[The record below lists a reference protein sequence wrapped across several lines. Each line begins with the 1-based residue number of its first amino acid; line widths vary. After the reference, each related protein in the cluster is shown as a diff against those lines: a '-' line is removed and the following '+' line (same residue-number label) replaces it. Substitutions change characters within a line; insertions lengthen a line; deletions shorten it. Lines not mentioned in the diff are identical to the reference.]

1 MPVKLHKQLMKGI
14 GTQMTDKPTFSMK
27 KRLNIVILGL
37 FAAVV
42 VYLIYSIFKV
52 TVKDAKKWQELANS
66 QQLQSTVVKAS
77 RGTIYDAK
85 YQVLAQSSTV
95 YNVYADPVM
104 LKEQLEA
111 KDKRI
116 EKIKKDIEEESD
128 SKKRAEYQKTLDE
141 CKSADELYEEL
152 VKMLSDELM
161 VEAKL
166 VREKCEANSM
176 YEIIKKEVEKTTCDK
191 INKFLSDN
199 DLDGVRCEPTTKRF
213 YPQNELAGS
222 VLGYI
227 NGDGEGVYGLEAFY
241 DDYLSGIDGRSVI
254 AKDRDGEAIPY
265 KYKQSYDA
273 KDGDSLVLN
282 IDTTIQLYLESALKK
297 SVDEFNP
304 KERACGIIMNPK
316 TGQVYAMATIRGCD
330 PNHPNDIYDD
340 NYAAALSQLDENS
353 KEYEKEHL
361 RYITKQWTNKAIS
374 ELYNPG
380 SVFKVITG
388 SSALEEKAITLEGP
402 FNCSGSLNVS
412 GIDVHCWSYP
422 SGHGAQSFAQ
432 AIINSCNP
440 AFMEIGQKLGIE
452 GFCNYFKAYGLTE
465 KTGIDLPNE
474 SDSFYYT
481 ADTMKD
487 LDLAESS
494 FGQANKITPI
504 QMITSYA
511 AVINGGYLVTP
522 QIVSKIVD
530 SNGKIV
536 KEFDPVIKRQV
547 ISEETS
553 KDMRDT
559 LEYNVT
565 TEHSGNCYIQG
576 YKIGGKSGT
585 SQKMDVDPTGNT
597 HVGSYCAF
605 APADDPQ
612 VIILVMVDEPQGAK
626 YYGAQVATPVC
637 VETMT
642 QVLPYLG
649 FFPEYTEEE
658 LKEIQVSVPNE
669 QYLPVNEAKSAIEAL
684 GLNVKVVGSGDSV
697 LKQSPAGGTLV
708 KSGTVV
714 LYTDDT
720 PEQMFTVPPLTGL
733 NKENA
738 IEAVESAGLNICVKG
753 NDSDA
758 EKAVALNDQSIEA
771 GKQVP
776 EGTIISVTITAVDAL
791 HE

>member
-1 MPVKLHKQLMKGI
+1 
-14 GTQMTDKPTFSMK
+14 MK
-27 KRLNIVILGL
+27 KRLNIVILACFGV
-37 FAAVV
+37 VV

-52 TVKDAKKWQELANS
+52 TVKDAKMWQELANS

-85 YQVLAQSSTV
+85 SQVLAQSSTV

-104 LKEQLEA
+104 LKEQLKA
-111 KDKRI
+111 KDD
-116 EKIKKDIEEESD
+116 KIAKIQKDIAEEND
-128 SKKRAEYQKTLDE
+128 SKKREEYQKTLDE
-141 CKSADELYEEL
+141 CKSADQLYDEL
-152 VKMLSDELM
+152 VAVLSDELK
-161 VEAKL
+161 VEVKK
-166 VREKCEANSM
+166 VKEKCEANSM

-199 DLDGVRCEPTTKRF
+199 DLDGIRCEPTTKRF
-213 YPQNELAGS
+213 YPQNELAGA

-227 NGDGEGVYGLEAFY
+227 NNDGEGVYGLEAYY
-241 DDYLSGIDGRSVI
+241 DDYLSGLDGRSVI
-254 AKDRDGEAIPY
+254 AKDRNGEAIPY

-273 KDGDSLVLN
+273 QDGDSLYLN

-330 PNHPNDIYDD
+330 PNHPNDVYDD
-340 NYAAALSQLDENS
+340 NYAQILAGMDENS
-353 KEYEKEHL
+353 KEYQKEHI
-361 RYITKQWTNKAIS
+361 RYLTKQWTNKAIS

-402 FNCSGSLNVS
+402 FNCGGNLVVD
-412 GIDVHCWSYP
+412 GQDIHCWSYP
-422 SGHGAQSFAQ
+422 QGHGGQSFAQ

-440 AFMEIGQKLGIE
+440 AFMEIGAKLGIK

-474 SDSFYYT
+474 ADSFYYT
-481 ADTMKD
+481 EDTMSD
-487 LDLAESS
+487 VDLAVSS

-504 QMITSYA
+504 QMITSYSA
-511 AVINGGYLVTP
+511 AINGGYLVTP
-522 QIVSKIVD
+522 QIVDKIVD

-536 KEFDPVIKRQV
+536 KDFDPVIKRQV

-553 KDMRDT
+553 KDMRDV

-612 VIILVMVDEPQGAK
+612 VIILIMVDEPQGEK

-637 VETMT
+637 VEAMT

-649 FFPEYTEEE
+649 FFPEYTDEE
-658 LKEIQVSVPNE
+658 LAEIQVSVPNE
-669 QYLPVNEAKSAIEAL
+669 QYLSVNEAKSAIEAL
-684 GLNVKVVGSGDSV
+684 GLKTKVVGSGDSV

-714 LYTDDT
+714 LYTDET
-720 PEQMFTVPPLTGL
+720 PEQMYTVPSLTGL

-738 IEAVESAGLNICVKG
+738 IETVEQSGLNICVKG

-758 EKAVALNDQSIEA
+758 EKAVALDDQSIKA
-771 GKQVP
+771 GEQVP
-776 EGTIISVTITAVDAL
+776 EGTIVSVTITAVDAL

>member
-1 MPVKLHKQLMKGI
+1 Q
-14 GTQMTDKPTFSMK
+14 
-27 KRLNIVILGL
+27 
-37 FAAVV
+37 
-42 VYLIYSIFKV
+42 
-52 TVKDAKKWQELANS
+52 
-66 QQLQSTVVKAS
+66 
-77 RGTIYDAK
+77 
-85 YQVLAQSSTV
+85 
-95 YNVYADPVM
+95 
-104 LKEQLEA
+104 
-111 KDKRI
+111 
-116 EKIKKDIEEESD
+116 
-128 SKKRAEYQKTLDE
+128 
-141 CKSADELYEEL
+141 
-152 VKMLSDELM
+152 
-161 VEAKL
+161 
-166 VREKCEANSM
+166 
-176 YEIIKKEVEKTTCDK
+176 
-191 INKFLSDN
+191 
-199 DLDGVRCEPTTKRF
+199 PTTKRF
-213 YPQNELAGS
+213 YPQNELAGA

-227 NGDGEGVYGLEAFY
+227 NGDGDGVYGLEAYY
-241 DDYLSGIDGRSVI
+241 DDYLSGVDGRSVT

-265 KYKQSYDA
+265 KYKQSFDA
-273 KDGDSLVLN
+273 QDGDSLILN

-330 PNHPNDIYDD
+330 PNRPNEVYDET
-340 NYAAALSQLDENS
+340 YAQILAGMNEDS
-353 KEYEKEHL
+353 KEYEKEHI
-361 RYITKQWTNKAIS
+361 RYLTKQWTNKAIS

-388 SSALEEKAITLEGP
+388 SSALEEKVITLEGP
-402 FNCSGSLNVS
+402 FNCSGSKTYS
-412 GIDVHCWSYP
+412 GIDIHCWTYP
-422 SGHGAQSFAQ
+422 NAHGPQSFAQ

-440 AFMEIGQKLGIE
+440 AFMEIGEKLGAE
-452 GFCNYFKAYGLTE
+452 GFCDYFKAYGLTE

-474 SDSFYYT
+474 ADSIYYT
-481 ADTMKD
+481 ADTMSD
-487 LDLAESS
+487 VDLAESS

-504 QMITSYA
+504 QMITAYSA
-511 AVINGGYLVTP
+511 AINGGYLVTP
-522 QIVSKIVD
+522 QIVNKIVD

-585 SQKMDVDPTGNT
+585 SQKMDVDSTGNT

-612 VIILVMVDEPQGAK
+612 VIILVMVDEPQGDK

-637 VETMT
+637 VEAMT

-669 QYLPVNEAKSAIEAL
+669 QFLPVNEAKSAIEAL
-684 GLNVKVVGSGDSV
+684 GLNVKVIGSGESV

-708 KSGTVV
+708 KSGTVL
-714 LYTDDT
+714 LYTDET
-720 PEQMFTVPPLTGL
+720 PEQMYTVPPLTGL
-733 NKENA
+733 SKENA

-758 EKAVALNDQSIEA
+758 EKAVALADQSIEA

-776 EGTIISVTITAVDAL
+776 EGTIVSVTITAVDAL

>member
-1 MPVKLHKQLMKGI
+1 
-14 GTQMTDKPTFSMK
+14 MK
-27 KRLNIVILGL
+27 KRLNIFILAC
-37 FAAVV
+37 FAVVV

-85 YQVLAQSSTV
+85 NQVLAQSSTV

-104 LKEQLEA
+104 LEEQLKA
-111 KDKRI
+111 KDEKI
-116 EKIKKDIEEESD
+116 EKIKKDISEEND
-128 SKKRAEYQKTLDE
+128 ADKRAEYQKTLDE
-141 CKSADELYEEL
+141 CKSKDELYEEL
-152 VKMLSDELM
+152 VALLSEELM
-161 VEAKL
+161 VEAKT
-166 VREKCEANSM
+166 VKEKCEAKSM

-199 DLDGVRCEPTTKRF
+199 ELDGIRCEPTTKRF

-227 NGDGEGVYGLEAFY
+227 NADGDGVYGIEAFY
-241 DDYLSGIDGRSVI
+241 DDYLSGIDGRNVI
-254 AKDRDGEAIPY
+254 AKNRDGKAIPY

-282 IDTTIQLYLESALKK
+282 IDTTIQLYLESALRK
-297 SVDEFNP
+297 SVDEFKP

-316 TGQVYAMATIRGCD
+316 TGQVYAMATIKGCD
-330 PNHPNDIYDD
+330 PNHPNDVYDED
-340 NYAAALSQLDENS
+340 YAAILAGMDEKS
-353 KEYEKEHL
+353 DQYEKEHIRML
-361 RYITKQWTNKAIS
+361 TKQWTNKAIS

-388 SSALEEKAITLEGP
+388 SSALEEKVITLEGP
-402 FNCSGSLNVS
+402 FNCTGVRTYS
-412 GIDVHCWSYP
+412 GIDVHCWNQR
-422 SGHGAQSFAQ
+422 GHGGQSFAE

-440 AFMEIGQKLGIE
+440 AFMEIGEALGKE

-474 SDSFYYT
+474 ADSIYYVP
-481 ADTMKD
+481 DTMSD
-487 LDLAESS
+487 LDLAMSS
-494 FGQANKITPI
+494 FGQAHKITPI

-511 AVINGGYLVTP
+511 AAINGGYLVTP

-530 SNGKIV
+530 ESGKIV

-612 VIILVMVDEPQGAK
+612 VIILVMVDEPQGEK

-637 VETMT
+637 VETLT

-649 FFPEYTEEE
+649 FFPEYTDEE

-669 QYLPVNEAKSAIEAL
+669 QFLPVSEAKGAIEAL
-684 GLNVKVVGSGDSV
+684 GLNVKVVGSGDTV

-708 KSGTVV
+708 KSGTVL
-714 LYTDDT
+714 LYTDET
-720 PEQMFTVPPLTGL
+720 PEQMYTVPPLTGL
-733 NKENA
+733 SKENA